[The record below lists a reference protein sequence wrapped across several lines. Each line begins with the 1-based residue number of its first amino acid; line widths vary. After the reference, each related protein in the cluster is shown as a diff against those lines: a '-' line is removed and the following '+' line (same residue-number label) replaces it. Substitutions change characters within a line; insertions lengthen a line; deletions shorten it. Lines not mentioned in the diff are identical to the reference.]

1 MESMMKKNIRRIS
14 LLVLFPVLALHALA
28 DWPPEEEKIRF
39 LLNSIVELDA
49 VFIRNGSEH
58 PPEQAVEHLRMK
70 LERAQ
75 NSWFA
80 PNKEAWTAELFIE
93 KIASK
98 SSISGKA
105 YQIRFKNGKT
115 VTAREWLKKK
125 LAAISIK

>member
-1 MESMMKKNIRRIS
+1 MKKNIRRIS
-14 LLVLFPVLALHALA
+14 LLVLFTVLAFHALA
-28 DWPPEEEKIRF
+28 DWPQEAEKIHV

-58 PPEQAVEHLRMK
+58 TPEQAAEHLQMK

-80 PNKEAWTAELFIE
+80 PDKKAWTAELFIE

-98 SSISGKA
+98 SSISGKP
-105 YQIRFKNGKT
+105 YKIRFENGKT

-125 LAAISIK
+125 LTAISTE